1 MLLSNLLKKEL
12 VILDLKSKEKIEV
25 IEEIVDKLAEEH
37 KIQDKEE
44 FLKNIIKREN
54 LESSG
59 IGKGIALPH
68 AVVNTLKKLVIAFAC
83 SKEGVNF
90 AAQDG
95 KPVHLIFMLGSS
107 EKNANLYLN
116 TLARIA
122 SLLRNEAFKKS
133 LLKAKNAPEIINLIK
148 NNEK

>member
-90 AAQDG
+90 AAKDG